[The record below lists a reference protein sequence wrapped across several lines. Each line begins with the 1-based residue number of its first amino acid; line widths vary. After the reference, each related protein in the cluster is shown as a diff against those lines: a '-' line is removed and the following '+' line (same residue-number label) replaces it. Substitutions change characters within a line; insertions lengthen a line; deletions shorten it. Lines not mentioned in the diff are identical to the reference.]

1 MPASPAVSF
10 ADPAALMRIRN
21 LELRARAVVEGFWR
35 GIHRSPYH
43 GFSSEFTEYRPYVPG
58 DDLRYLDWKLL
69 ARSDRACTR
78 KFEDETNVACHLL
91 LDVSRSMDFASGS
104 WSKLEYARTLAASL
118 AIFLERQGDTTGLI
132 TFSEGIE
139 QYVPARRKREG
150 RHELMAALG
159 RPRVTPGTALD
170 LPIDHVLRTSRRRGL
185 VILIS
190 DLLAP
195 LDALDPKLS
204 ALTACG
210 HDVSVYQVLDR
221 AEIEFSFGEAALFE
235 DLETGEVLHVDPT
248 TARARYLDRIAGH
261 QRQLERICNAAGI
274 LLHRFPTDEHLE
286 SALFT
291 HLSDRARR
299 NRGARRS
306 RQRT

>member
-1 MPASPAVSF
+1 
-10 ADPAALMRIRN
+10 
-21 LELRARAVVEGFWR
+21 
-35 GIHRSPYH
+35 
-43 GFSSEFTEYRPYVPG
+43 
-58 DDLRYLDWKLL
+58 
-69 ARSDRACTR
+69 
-78 KFEDETNVACHLL
+78 
-91 LDVSRSMDFASGS
+91 
-104 WSKLEYARTLAASL
+104 
-118 AIFLERQGDTTGLI
+118 
-132 TFSEGIE
+132 
-139 QYVPARRKREG
+139 
-150 RHELMAALG
+150 MAALG

-190 DLLAP
+190 DLFAP
-195 LDALDPKLS
+195 LDALEPKLS

-235 DLETGEVLHVDPT
+235 DLETGEALYVDPT